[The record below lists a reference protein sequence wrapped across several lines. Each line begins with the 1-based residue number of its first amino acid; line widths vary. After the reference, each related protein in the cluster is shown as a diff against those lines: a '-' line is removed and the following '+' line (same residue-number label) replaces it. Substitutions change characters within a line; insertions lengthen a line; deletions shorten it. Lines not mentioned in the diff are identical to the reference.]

1 MNAGEPLKK
10 KKRLDPAII
19 RAREEKKK
27 KKLEKQI
34 RRLEK
39 NARQSKPI
47 DECEVPTVLIE
58 PEEEKI
64 ITMTKDVSLSTL
76 VSQRPEQVCECQAVV
91 GILGEDGITVVEGG
105 RLRSR
110 SMRKNYGTASQ
121 SHVSPEE
128 GEASSEPSSPVKK
141 TTKSVYKREDF
152 SISKYKH
159 LEYSA
164 ERPEYVVARPF
175 IDSIVSGT
183 FQFKKSG
190 PVNLPS
196 TKAYHGM
203 LLVKAKKVLEFQN
216 TVHYVTEDH
225 LTFYQKILTWDQS
238 IPLEGNVV
246 EENKSNVSLCMCTRW
261 SRVDDQNTRVRVDL
275 IRKRK
280 IPPLTSAQVDERVWL
295 TKDWTRY
302 RYQQAIGD
310 ISLVERLAYSQA
322 RALNELRQESEELY
336 QEAIQIDPALL
347 PFVVQGPVVTPP
359 IPDYESPDGEYVDI
373 TKKWT

>member
-1 MNAGEPLKK
+1 MSIANVFNSLRRLTLNEKIGTSLIARSVSTDSPLCFQVTQFLCGEPLKK

-64 ITMTKDVSLSTL
+64 
-76 VSQRPEQVCECQAVV
+76 
-91 GILGEDGITVVEGG
+91 
-105 RLRSR
+105 
-110 SMRKNYGTASQ
+110 
-121 SHVSPEE
+121 
-128 GEASSEPSSPVKK
+128 
-141 TTKSVYKREDF
+141 
-152 SISKYKH
+152 
-159 LEYSA
+159 
-164 ERPEYVVARPF
+164 
-175 IDSIVSGT
+175 
-183 FQFKKSG
+183 
-190 PVNLPS
+190 
-196 TKAYHGM
+196 
-203 LLVKAKKVLEFQN
+203 
-216 TVHYVTEDH
+216 
-225 LTFYQKILTWDQS
+225 
-238 IPLEGNVV
+238 
-246 EENKSNVSLCMCTRW
+246 
-261 SRVDDQNTRVRVDL
+261 
-275 IRKRK
+275 RKRK
-280 IPPLTSAQVDERVWL
+280 IPPLTSAQVDERIWL

-336 QEAIQIDPALL
+336 QEAIQIDHALL